1 MSDSDGF
8 DSLFMAEPAASPG
21 NQVPIATTLA
31 APWKVLLVD
40 DEPDIHA
47 VLRLAMQGIVV
58 EGRSLHL
65 LDARSADESKLKLQE
80 HPDTALILLD
90 VVMETEQAGLALVH
104 FIRHQLNNAKIQIV
118 LVTGQPG
125 YAPQREVITD
135 YAINGYR
142 LKSELTADNIF
153 VSVYA
158 ALRTYQA
165 LHQLDQQHQAL
176 QEMAAQLQE
185 REARWRAVLETA
197 PDAIA
202 LANEQG
208 VVTAWNPGAQRLFG
222 YAPEEIVGQ
231 PLAKLIAIHH
241 QTGSNAALSRLYEP
255 ESLPLPGKIL
265 ELTALN
271 RDGEELPVEVVLGAW
286 PSAEGRQFSAIMRDI
301 RARRRM
307 EEQIRHMA
315 FYDVLTNLP
324 NRRLLLDR
332 LAQTHAACKRS
343 GCHGALMM
351 LDLDNFKPLNDSHG
365 HEIGDLL
372 LIEVAKRINECIREI
387 DTVARYGGDEFV
399 VVLGGLDLDE
409 QLSIDQAAHIAEKI
423 RATIALPY
431 LLLSQHADSKR
442 IEHRCTASIGL
453 TLIGKDSD
461 EAELFERADVA
472 MYVVKEG
479 GRNAFRFFEANARV
493 SGSVENS
500 PR

>member
-1 MSDSDGF
+1 MNENDSF
-8 DSLFMAEPAASPG
+8 DSLFLAEPKASSG
-21 NQVPIATTLA
+21 NQPALSSV

-47 VLRLAMQGIVV
+47 VLHLAMQGLVV
-58 EGRSLHL
+58 EGRTLQL
-65 LDARSADESKLKLQE
+65 FDARSAEEAKRLLQE
-80 HPDTALILLD
+80 HPDTALVLLD
-90 VVMETEQAGLALVH
+90 VVMETERAGLALVH
-104 FIRHQLNNAKIQIV
+104 FIRHQLANAKIQIV

-142 LKSELTADNIF
+142 LKSELTTDNIF

-165 LHQLDQQHQAL
+165 LHQLEQ
-176 QEMAAQLQE
+176 MADQLQE

-197 PDAIA
+197 PDAIV
-202 LANEQG
+202 LANDQG
-208 VVTAWNPGAQRLFG
+208 LVTAWNPGAQRLFG
-222 YAPEEIVGQ
+222 YAPEEVIGQ
-231 PLAKLIAIHH
+231 PLEKLIAIHH
-241 QTGSNAALSRLYEP
+241 QTGSSAALSRLCDLD
-255 ESLPLPGKIL
+255 SLPLPGKVL
-265 ELTALN
+265 ELNAIHQS
-271 RDGEELPVEVVLGAW
+271 GEILPVEVLVGSW
-286 PSAEGRQFSAIMRDI
+286 QTAEGRQFSAILRDI
-301 RARRRM
+301 SARRKM

-315 FYDVLTNLP
+315 FYDALTNLP

-343 GCHGALMM
+343 GNHGAFMM
-351 LDLDNFKPLNDSHG
+351 LDLDNFKPLNDTHG

-372 LIEVAKRINECIREI
+372 LIEVSRRINECLREI

-399 VVLGGLDLDE
+399 VVLGGLDADE
-409 QLSIDQAAHIAEKI
+409 QKSIDQAAHIAEKI

-431 LLLSQHADSKR
+431 LLQSQHADGKL

-461 EAELFERADVA
+461 ESELFERADMA
-472 MYVVKEG
+472 MYVAKEA
-479 GRNAFRFFEANARV
+479 GRNMVRFFESTATV
-493 SGSVENS
+493 SGGAEAT
-500 PR
+500 R